1 MSQHL
6 KRRIGLGLLT
16 AYGIGVMVGAGIYV
30 LVGAVA
36 AEAGV
41 LAPLAFILAGLIAAP
56 TALSYAEFSS
66 RLPEAAGEAAYV
78 GQGFN
83 SKGFAVFVGLAVVL
97 AGTVSAGAVLRG
109 GAGYFAAATGL
120 DSEIAIVAMGVA
132 LILVAIV
139 GVLESF
145 ALVAVFTLIE
155 VLGLAL
161 VVWAGFS
168 TSASPDWLA
177 APVLTEAL
185 VTPGVTTG
193 IAFGAVLAFF
203 AFIGF
208 EDIVNM
214 AEEVRDP
221 TRVLP
226 KAIVLSLAVTSV
238 IYALVCWAAVR
249 AVPLEALA
257 GSQSPLAL
265 VWQQSQG
272 GNARFLSAI
281 AVFAALN
288 GVLAQIVMASRVLYG
303 LGGRT
308 TGLAAFRHAHPRFG
322 TPVRATLLIGLA
334 VLVAAYWL
342 PVAQL
347 AEVTSTTLL
356 SVFVLVNLA
365 LILQKRRQP
374 EAPFQ
379 VSMAVPVLGLVL
391 SLLALSVALKGW
403 M

>member
-1 MSQHL
+1 MSQQL

-41 LAPLAFILAGLIAAP
+41 LAPLAFLLAGLIAAP

-83 SKGFAVFVGLAVVL
+83 SKFFAIFVGLAVVV

-109 GAGYFAAATGL
+109 GAGYFAAATGIDAEL
-120 DSEIAIVAMGVA
+120 AIIGMGAA
-132 LILVAIV
+132 LVLVAII

-168 TSASPDWLA
+168 TSASTDWNAALPLA
-177 APVLTEAL
+177 EMIA
-185 VTPGVTTG
+185 TPGLATG

-214 AEEVRDP
+214 AEEVRNP
-221 TRVLP
+221 TRILP
-226 KAIVLSLAVTSV
+226 QAIVISLAVTSV

-249 AVPLEALA
+249 TVPLDALA
-257 GSQSPLAL
+257 SSDSPLAL

-322 TPVRATLLIGLA
+322 TPVRATVLIGLA

-347 AEVTSTTLL
+347 ASVTSATLL

-379 VSMAVPVLGLVL
+379 VPFAVPVVGLIL
-391 SLLALSVALKGW
+391 SLLALATAVGGW